1 MNYSIIADD
10 EITLRPTLV
19 EVNLSAL
26 RHNFERVREL
36 CLEARI
42 LATVKANAYGHG
54 LIPIA
59 REFVKL
65 GAYGL
70 GVAFLEE
77 GIALRKAG
85 ITAPIL
91 VMGGIIGNQ
100 ITHFLEWDL
109 MLTASS
115 VWKLQQVEETAA
127 QMGKRA
133 KVHLK
138 IDTGMER
145 IGVHSYNAAEFFEA
159 AARCHHCDIEG
170 VFSHFAA
177 AHAADPS
184 FTKLQF
190 ARFQEATEFFPRHGL
205 PMPMRHIANSGA
217 ILQHPETILD
227 MVRPGI
233 MLYGVYPD
241 RETRQTVPLRPV
253 MSFNTRVV
261 YFKVVP
267 EGAPVGYDGSFVAP
281 EAIRVVTLPVGYGD
295 GYRRGLS
302 NKGQVLIRGQRYSII
317 GRVSMDQT
325 MVNIGRDSAYNDDEV
340 VLMGEQDGEHI
351 TCEDLADWLDTS
363 PYEILTGIN
372 TRVPRRYRDEGG
384 GMKAEG

>member
-1 MNYSIIADD
+1 MAQSLIAD
-10 EITLRPTLV
+10 EEFTLRPTIA
-19 EVNLSAL
+19 EVSFGAL
-26 RHNFERVREL
+26 KHNFDGVRQL
-36 CLEARI
+36 AGHAKI

-54 LIPIA
+54 LIPVA
-59 REFVKL
+59 RKLLEF

-77 GIALRKAG
+77 GIALRRAE

-91 VMGGIIGNQ
+91 VLGGIIGNQ
-100 ITHFLEWDL
+100 IEHFLNWDL
-109 MLTASS
+109 MITASS
-115 VWKLQQVEETAA
+115 IFKLEQIEATAERLN
-127 QMGKRA
+127 KRA

-145 IGVHSYNAAEFFEA
+145 IGVHHYNADKLFEA
-159 AARCHHCDIEG
+159 AQKCRHCDIEG

-177 AHAADPS
+177 SHAANET
-184 FTKLQF
+184 FTKLQME
-190 ARFQEATEFFPRHGL
+190 RFQEALQFFPRHAL
-205 PMPMRHIANSGA
+205 PTPMRHFANSGA
-217 ILQHPETILD
+217 VLQHPDTIFD

-241 RETRQTVPLRPV
+241 AETRKTVPLRPV
-253 MSFNTRVV
+253 LTLRSRVV

-267 EGAPVGYDGSFVAP
+267 QGAPVGYDGSFVAP
-281 EAIRVVTLPVGYGD
+281 QQTRVVTIPVGYGD

-302 NKGQVLIRGQRYSII
+302 NKSQVLIHGKRYPVI

-325 MVNIGRDSAYNDDEV
+325 MVNIGNDSAYNDDEV
-340 VLMGEQDGEHI
+340 VLLGAQGNECI
-351 TCEDLADWLDTS
+351 TCEELADLLDTS

-372 TRVPRRYRDEGG
+372 TRVPRKYVSD
-384 GMKAEG
+384 K

>member
-1 MNYSIIADD
+1 MNHSIIADE

-19 EVNLSAL
+19 EIDLSAL
-26 RHNFERVREL
+26 RHNFEGVRQL
-36 CLEARI
+36 CGTARI

-54 LIPIA
+54 LIPVA
-59 REFVKL
+59 REFIKL

-91 VMGGIIGNQ
+91 VLGGIMGDQ
-100 ITHFLEWDL
+100 VAHFLEWDL

-115 VWKLQQVEETAA
+115 VWKLQQVEAVAA

-145 IGVHSYNAAEFFEA
+145 IGVHFYNAGELFEA
-159 AARCHHCDIEG
+159 AARCRHCDIEG

-177 AHAADPS
+177 SHAADET
-184 FTKLQF
+184 FTRLQF
-190 ARFQEATEFFPRHGL
+190 ARFQEATEWFPRHDL
-205 PMPMRHIANSGA
+205 PMPLRHIANSGA
-217 ILQHPETILD
+217 ILQYPETILD

-253 MSFNTRVV
+253 MSFKTRVV

-281 EAIRVVTLPVGYGD
+281 SAIRVVTLPVGYGD

-302 NKGQVLIRGQRYSII
+302 NIGQVLIRGGRYPII

-325 MVNIGRDSAYNDDEV
+325 MVNIGQDSAYNNDEV
-340 VLMGEQDGEHI
+340 VLIGEQGDERI
-351 TCEDLADWLDTS
+351 TCQDVADWLDTS

-372 TRVPRRYRDEGG
+372 TRVPRRYIES
-384 GMKAEG
+384 

>member
-1 MNYSIIADD
+1 MQPSKHSILAD
-10 EITLRPTLV
+10 EEFTLRPTIA
-19 EVNLSAL
+19 EVDYSAL
-26 RHNFERVREL
+26 KHNFQGVRQL
-36 CLEARI
+36 AGNTRI

-54 LIPIA
+54 LIPVAEKLI
-59 REFVKL
+59 EL

-77 GIALRKAG
+77 GIALRRAG

-91 VMGGIIGNQ
+91 VLGGIIGNQ
-100 ITHFLEWDL
+100 IAHFLNWNL
-109 MLTASS
+109 MITASS
-115 VWKLQQVEETAA
+115 VFKLEQIEATAS
-127 QMGKRA
+127 QLGQRA
-133 KVHLK
+133 LVHLK

-145 IGVHSYNAAEFFEA
+145 IGVHHYNADKLFDA
-159 AARCHHCDIEG
+159 AQKCQHCDIEG

-177 AHAADPS
+177 SHAADET
-184 FTKLQF
+184 FTKLQLE
-190 ARFQEATEFFPRHGL
+190 RFQAALEYFPRHGL
-205 PMPMRHIANSGA
+205 PTPLRHIANSGA
-217 ILQHPETILD
+217 ILQHPEAIFD

-241 RETRQTVPLRPV
+241 AECRKTVALKPV
-253 MSFNTRVV
+253 LSLKSRVV

-281 EAIRVVTLPVGYGD
+281 KQTRVVTIPVGYGD

-302 NKGQVLIRGQRYSII
+302 NKAQVLIHGKRYPVI

-325 MVNIGRDSAYNDDEV
+325 MVSIGCDSAYNDDEV
-340 VLMGEQDGEHI
+340 VLIGAQGKECI
-351 TCEDLADWLDTS
+351 TCEELANLLDTS

-372 TRVPRRYRDEGG
+372 TRVPRIYVTD
-384 GMKAEG
+384 

>member
-1 MNYSIIADD
+1 MQPLSPPVLEPISDD
-10 EITLRPTLV
+10 ESILRPTV
-19 EVNLSAL
+19 AEVDFGAL
-26 RHNFERVREL
+26 QHNFQGVRRL
-36 CLEARI
+36 SGDAKV

-54 LIPIA
+54 LIPVA
-59 REFVKL
+59 QKLLEF

-77 GIALRKAG
+77 GIALRRAG

-91 VMGGIIGNQ
+91 VLGGIIGNQ
-100 ITHFLEWDL
+100 IEYFFKWDL
-109 MLTASS
+109 MITASS
-115 VWKLQQVEETAA
+115 VWKLQQIEETAA
-127 QMGKRA
+127 QLNKRA
-133 KVHLK
+133 QVHLK

-145 IGVHSYNAAEFFEA
+145 IGVHYYNADQLFDA
-159 AARCHHCDIEG
+159 AQGCLHCDIEG

-177 AHAADPS
+177 SHAHDET
-184 FTKLQF
+184 FTKLQLQ
-190 ARFQEATEFFPRHGL
+190 RFEEALEYFPRHAL
-205 PMPMRHIANSGA
+205 PTPLRHFANSGA
-217 ILQHPETILD
+217 ILQHPDTIFD

-241 RETRQTVPLRPV
+241 AECQKSVPLRPV
-253 MSFNTRVV
+253 LSLKSRVV

-281 EAIRVVTLPVGYGD
+281 EQTRVVTIPVGYGD

-302 NKGQVLIRGQRYSII
+302 NKSQVLIHGKRYPVI

-325 MVNIGRDSAYNDDEV
+325 MVNIYNDSAYNDDEV
-340 VLMGEQDGEHI
+340 VLIGAQGSERI
-351 TCEDLADWLDTS
+351 TCEELADMLDTS

-372 TRVPRRYRDEGG
+372 TRVPRKYIGD
-384 GMKAEG
+384 

>member
-1 MNYSIIADD
+1 MQPTTPPIIAD
-10 EITLRPTLV
+10 EEFTLRPTVV
-19 EVNLSAL
+19 EVDFAAL
-26 RHNFERVREL
+26 RHNFEGVQQL
-36 CLEARI
+36 CGSARI

-54 LIPIA
+54 LIPVA
-59 REFVKL
+59 RKFLEF

-77 GIALRKAG
+77 GIALRRAG

-91 VMGGIIGNQ
+91 VLGGIIGNQ

-109 MLTASS
+109 IITASS
-115 VWKLQQVEETAA
+115 VWKLQQIEETAA
-127 QMGKRA
+127 ALGKRA

-145 IGVHSYNAAEFFEA
+145 IGVHHYNADEFFEA
-159 AARCHHCDIEG
+159 TTRCPHCDIEG

-177 AHAADPS
+177 AQAADDS
-184 FTKLQF
+184 FTKLQLE
-190 ARFQEATEFFPRHGL
+190 RFLEATAYFPRQGL
-205 PMPMRHIANSGA
+205 PMPPRHIANSGA
-217 ILQHPETILD
+217 ILQHPEAIFD

-241 RETRQTVPLRPV
+241 EETRRTVPLRPV
-253 MSFNTRVV
+253 LTFKTRVV

-267 EGAPVGYDGSFVAP
+267 QGAQVGYDGSYVAP
-281 EAIRVVTLPVGYGD
+281 EQIRVVTLPVGYGD

-302 NKGQVLIRGQRYSII
+302 NKGQVIIHGKRYPII

-325 MVNIGRDSAYNDDEV
+325 MVNIGWDSAYNNDEV
-340 VLMGEQDGEHI
+340 ILIGGQDEEGRSERI
-351 TCEDLADWLDTS
+351 TCEDVAAWLDTS

-372 TRVPRRYRDEGG
+372 TRVPRRYVG
-384 GMKAEG
+384 